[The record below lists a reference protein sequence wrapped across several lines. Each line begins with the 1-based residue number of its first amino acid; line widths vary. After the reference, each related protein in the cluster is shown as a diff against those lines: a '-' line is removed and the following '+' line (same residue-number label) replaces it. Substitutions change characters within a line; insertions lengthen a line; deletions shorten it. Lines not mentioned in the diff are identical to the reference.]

1 MQPLFVSRPHLHR
14 RPGRL
19 GAAPTQPLVA
29 AATRAMPMS
38 LLRPSTLVL
47 AMCCAVSVGVAAEA
61 TVPETNPL
69 RNAYFGETH
78 LHTAF
83 SLDAYIG
90 GARLMPADSLRYAR
104 GEPVTLADGSIAQHK
119 RPLDFAAVTDHAEY
133 IGEMYSTMYDD
144 APGHDNDDLKTL
156 RELTDIGQRQQ
167 WFFKY
172 VISSNRSST
181 PQHPTFYAG
190 PATTASA
197 WDLIVKAA
205 NEANEPGKFTAI
217 VGFEWSAAP
226 NGANLHRNVLF
237 RDDNVPKTV
246 PGYIE
251 INQEEKLWQWM
262 AEQEADGRHL
272 LAIPHNSN
280 ASKGRMFPDTDS
292 FGDPVDLDYAQMR
305 QHFEPLI
312 EMMQVKG
319 NSEVHRKFWSADEFA
334 GFENADSIQKNSGRK
349 FHKGDFVR
357 GGLERGIALEAEL
370 GVNPFKYGFI
380 GGTDNHNGLMAA
392 VAEDGFIGAHG
403 PEDGSVERRRSGDVL
418 GWIDGKDLSIGSLG
432 AVWATANTREAIFD
446 AMKRRET
453 FATSGPRI
461 KLRMFGGV
469 GLTPP
474 QDPVAM
480 VRQGYLLGTHMG
492 GDLAPNPMP
501 PTFTVY
507 AEKDPLGANLDRI
520 QIIKGSVDVHGS
532 VNEKIVD
539 VVWSGDRRIDPATG
553 KLPAVGNTVDLTT
566 AKFTNAIGAP
576 TLLGSWTDD
585 DFDPAEGAFYYAR
598 AIEIPTPRWSTYDAV
613 RNGLTLLDDVPA
625 TIQERAWGSPIWYR
639 P

>member
-1 MQPLFVSRPHLHR
+1 MNSDQRITSVPWRSAVRQQAPCRHRQQTRPAGIEH
-14 RPGRL
+14 
-19 GAAPTQPLVA
+19 
-29 AATRAMPMS
+29 
-38 LLRPSTLVL
+38 
-47 AMCCAVSVGVAAEA
+47 
-61 TVPETNPL
+61 NPL

-78 LHTAF
+78 MHTAF

-90 GARLMPADSLRYAR
+90 GARLMPADSLRFAR
-104 GEPVTLADGSIAQHK
+104 GEPVTLPDGTVMQHK

-133 IGEMYSTMYDD
+133 IGEMYSTMYKD

-156 RELTDIGQRQQ
+156 RAMTDIEERQK

-172 VISSNRSST
+172 VISSNRSAK
-181 PQHPTFYAG
+181 PKHPPFYAG
-190 PATTASA
+190 PATTQSA
-197 WDLIVKAA
+197 WDVIVQSAE
-205 NEANEPGKFTAI
+205 EANEPGKFTAI
-217 VGFEWSAAP
+217 IGFEWSAAP
-226 NGANLHRNVLF
+226 NGANLHRNILF
-237 RDDNVPKTV
+237 RDDKVPKTV
-246 PGYIE
+246 PSYIE
-251 INQEEKLWQWM
+251 INQEEKLWEWM
-262 AEQEADGRHL
+262 AEQEAAGRHL

-319 NSEVHRKFWSADEFA
+319 NSEVHRKFWAADEFA
-334 GFENADSIQKNSGRK
+334 DFENADSIQKNSGRT

-357 GGLERGIALEAEL
+357 GGLQRGIAMEAEL

-380 GGTDNHNGLMAA
+380 GGTDNHNGLMSA
-392 VAEDGFIGAHG
+392 VAEDSFIGAHG
-403 PEDGSVERRRSGDVL
+403 PEDGTVERRRTGDVL
-418 GWIDGKDLSIGSLG
+418 GWIDGKDLSIGSIG
-432 AVWATANTREAIFD
+432 GVWATANTRAAIFD

-469 GLTPP
+469 GLTAP

-480 VRQGYLLGTHMG
+480 VTEGYLLGTHMG
-492 GDLAPNPMP
+492 GDLPPNPMP
-501 PTFTVY
+501 PTFTVF

-520 QIIKGSVDVHGS
+520 QIIKGSVNIHGDI
-532 VNEKIVD
+532 NEEIID
-539 VVWSGDRRIDPATG
+539 VVWSGERSIDPATG
-553 KLPAVGNTVDLTT
+553 KLPSVGNTVDLKT
-566 AKFTNAIGAP
+566 AKFTNAIGVP
-576 TLLGSWTDD
+576 MLIGSWTDK
-585 DFDPAEGAFYYAR
+585 DFDPSEGAFYYAR

-613 RNGLTLLDDVPA
+613 RNQLPLLDDVPA

>member
-104 GEPVTLADGSIAQHK
+104 GEPVTLDDGSIAQHK

-197 WDLIVKAA
+197 FTMCTGRLMESDASITLRWPANANIAIAIGPAARPMTGNRVTLPTSEMTRPFGSQARITKATT
-205 NEANEPGKFTAI
+205 PTI
-217 VGFEWSAAP
+217 AA
-226 NGANLHRNVLF
+226 
-237 RDDNVPKTV
+237 
-246 PGYIE
+246 
-251 INQEEKLWQWM
+251 
-262 AEQEADGRHL
+262 
-272 LAIPHNSN
+272 
-280 ASKGRMFPDTDS
+280 
-292 FGDPVDLDYAQMR
+292 
-305 QHFEPLI
+305 
-312 EMMQVKG
+312 
-319 NSEVHRKFWSADEFA
+319 
-334 GFENADSIQKNSGRK
+334 
-349 FHKGDFVR
+349 
-357 GGLERGIALEAEL
+357 
-370 GVNPFKYGFI
+370 
-380 GGTDNHNGLMAA
+380 
-392 VAEDGFIGAHG
+392 
-403 PEDGSVERRRSGDVL
+403 
-418 GWIDGKDLSIGSLG
+418 
-432 AVWATANTREAIFD
+432 
-446 AMKRRET
+446 
-453 FATSGPRI
+453 
-461 KLRMFGGV
+461 
-469 GLTPP
+469 
-474 QDPVAM
+474 
-480 VRQGYLLGTHMG
+480 
-492 GDLAPNPMP
+492 
-501 PTFTVY
+501 
-507 AEKDPLGANLDRI
+507 
-520 QIIKGSVDVHGS
+520 
-532 VNEKIVD
+532 
-539 VVWSGDRRIDPATG
+539 
-553 KLPAVGNTVDLTT
+553 
-566 AKFTNAIGAP
+566 TNAIPRQA
-576 TLLGSWTDD
+576 SS
-585 DFDPAEGAFYYAR
+585 
-598 AIEIPTPRWSTYDAV
+598 TPR
-613 RNGLTLLDDVPA
+613 LTRSSPVIWLRSRENNA
-625 TIQERAWGSPIWYR
+625 TAASKNNATMPTARS
-639 P
+639 